1 MKKFVKDGYYVQ
13 EKFLSD
19 IEIENIK
26 SELVKQKF
34 SPPGNS
40 INSVSYNELLE
51 YETKGSR

>member
-1 MKKFVKDGYYVQ
+1 MQ
-13 EKFLSD
+13 ENFLSD

-40 INSVSYNELLE
+40 INSFIITSF
-51 YETKGSR
+51 